1 MNAIEIHDLCKNYG
15 DFQLD
20 HVSLTLPEG
29 CVMGFIGENGAG
41 KSTTINLILDLI
53 RADSGEVLLYG
64 QPNTRAFPALKEEI
78 GVVLDEDGFPET
90 LNLRDVNSI
99 MRSAFRQW
107 SEETF
112 YGYVKRFGLPEK
124 KKLKDYSKGMRMKL
138 SLAVALSHGA
148 KLLILDEATSGLDP
162 VVRDEILDIFYD
174 FTRDENHSIL
184 ISSHIVS
191 DLEKLCDYIA
201 FMHKGKLILFE
212 EKDELLNNY
221 CIIQCTEDEINDF
234 EKSSVL
240 SIRKN
245 EYGVSAV
252 VKKSSVKGDVN
263 LIPINLEDLFVYMI
277 RGYER

>member
-162 VVRDEILDIFYD
+162 VVRDELLDLFFEFVQDEHHAIF
-174 FTRDENHSIL
+174 L
-184 ISSHIVS
+184 SSHITS
-191 DLEKLCDYIA
+191 DLEKICDYVT
-201 FMHKGKLILFE
+201 FLHHGRVVFSE
-212 EKDELLNNY
+212 EKDALCERLGILKCTRQQLQELDETAVIGVRESSFGAEALVQRSLVPAGMLIESATLDD
-221 CIIQCTEDEINDF
+221 IIVF
-234 EKSSVL
+234 L
-240 SIRKN
+240 
-245 EYGVSAV
+245 A
-252 VKKSSVKGDVN
+252 KGDK
-263 LIPINLEDLFVYMI
+263 
-277 RGYER
+277 